1 VCVCVCVCNFTVTGI
16 YFVMCVVS
24 VAAFGG
30 DSGLLSEIFYWQ
42 GI

>member
-1 VCVCVCVCNFTVTGI
+1 
-16 YFVMCVVS
+16 MCVVS